1 MSICLQKASCLPVCR
16 RLPVYLSA
24 EGALVEEKTVGDQL
38 QHALNGEHRGEEVV
52 ELAQRLER
60 FMHS

>member
-1 MSICLQKASCLPVCR
+1 M
-16 RLPVYLSA
+16 
-24 EGALVEEKTVGDQL
+24 EEKTVGDQL